1 MSLTLEL
8 VDFEYNTL
16 SSLSGW
22 ALSISWKPK
31 ENKKTSLPPSKR
43 ESRSK
48 RLWTWIEMLPFLDF
62 CPLAGPPSSF
72 WTCRRKLP
80 YICIV
85 QSFSCLWLCNPMDF
99 STPDFPVLYYLKIM
113 FIELVMPSNN
123 LILCHPLRPL
133 LSMFPS
139 IKDSWWLFAS
149 GGQNIGASAS
159 VSVLPMN
166 SQAWFPLGLIGL
178 ISL

>member
-85 QSFSCLWLCNPMDF
+85 QSFSRLWLRNPVDF
-99 STPDFPVLYYLKIM
+99 STPDFPFFTISKSCSL
-113 FIELVMPSNN
+113 SWW
-123 LILCHPLRPL
+123 CHPTISFSATHFAPC
-133 LSMFPS
+133 SQCFPAS
-139 IKDSWWLFAS
+139 RTLDDSLHQVAKILEHQLQYQSFQWIVRLDF
-149 GGQNIGASAS
+149 
-159 VSVLPMN
+159 L
-166 SQAWFPLGLIGL
+166 
-178 ISL
+178 